1 MRGGVFLRSLAVFA
15 GAFMLAHGLRLL
27 PSNPGTGG
35 WLLLFGT
42 ASFLGG
48 LGQASAEEN
57 MLAQVVAAYL
67 AAILL
72 AGLVLL
78 LSGGR

>member
-1 MRGGVFLRSLAVFA
+1 MFLRSLAVFA

-35 WLLLFGT
+35 WLLMFGI

-48 LGQASAEEN
+48 LSHASAEEN
-57 MLAQVVAAYL
+57 MLGQVIAAYL
-67 AAILL
+67 TAVLL
-72 AGLVLL
+72 AGVVLL
-78 LSGGR
+78 LSGVGR